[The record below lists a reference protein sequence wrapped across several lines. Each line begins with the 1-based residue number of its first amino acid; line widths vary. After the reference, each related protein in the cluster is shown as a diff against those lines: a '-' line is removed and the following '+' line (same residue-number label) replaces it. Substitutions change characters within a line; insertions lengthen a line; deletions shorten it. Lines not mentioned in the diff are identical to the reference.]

1 MSTVRTIWSGYSVSY
16 SGMSTAQRSLG
27 VTSSNIS
34 NTSTEGYTR
43 KRAVGEDLYVSNS
56 SGDGSSTGI
65 GATV

>member
-1 MSTVRTIWSGYSVSY
+1 MSTIWSGYSVSY

-43 KRAVGEDLYVSNS
+43 KRAVGQDLYV
-56 SGDGSSTGI
+56 SGDGSST
-65 GATV
+65 ALALR